1 MARPTILIKWTLSNL
16 EQTRNE
22 IKFDLS
28 ACVNTRDSEQEIER
42 WTDKEMTIREQL
54 SQQRKHSIDD
64 DENGNEY
71 ANDASQDQNVRDE
84 KPIDEKNV
92 TERQYSTKEHERSTK
107 QNDESRWIEFKLRK
121 NTVHCSEKELS
132 KCDQETCNNKV
143 ISNGHNKRPRVQTS
157 KGAYEKTQFELEA
170 QSLLNV
176 LNIELEEEPQ
186 AQRSML
192 HCKGVLDL
200 LRLTRVHFQC
210 GLLLAMFARFLD
222 LKNLVHQAISS

>member
-1 MARPTILIKWTLSNL
+1 MARPTILIERTLLNL
-16 EQTRNE
+16 ERTRNE
-22 IKFDLS
+22 FEFDLS

-42 WTDKEMTIREQL
+42 RTDEEMTIREQL

-71 ANDASQDQNVRDE
+71 ANDASQDRNARK

-92 TERQYSTKEHERSTK
+92 TERQYSAEEHERSTK
-107 QNDESRWIEFKLRK
+107 QNDESRWIEFKLR

-143 ISNGHNKRPRVQTS
+143 ISNGHNKRPRVQTT

-170 QSLLNV
+170 QSP

-210 GLLLAMFARFLD
+210 RLLLAMFARFLD

>member
-1 MARPTILIKWTLSNL
+1 LI
-16 EQTRNE
+16 
-22 IKFDLS
+22 D
-28 ACVNTRDSEQEIER
+28 V
-42 WTDKEMTIREQL
+42 
-54 SQQRKHSIDD
+54 
-64 DENGNEY
+64 DENGNKY

-92 TERQYSTKEHERSTK
+92 TERQYSAEEHERLTK
-107 QNDESRWIEFKLRK
+107 QNDESRWIEFKRR

-157 KGAYEKTQFELEA
+157 EGAYEKPQFELEA

-176 LNIELEEEPQ
+176 LNIELEEQPQ

-200 LRLTRVHFQC
+200 LRLTMVHFQC
-210 GLLLAMFARFLD
+210 RLLLAMFARFLD